1 MFSQV
6 LKRLAGTS
14 ANQSSKMK
22 CFFEPKIQDTLQS
35 LVSVQYEKLFRVS
48 KRGQKVAPPTYVF
61 MTNEQLR
68 KAQMEAQNKAKKLL
82 QIPPVLDERT
92 DDHLKILEKDP
103 AMVGFDSA
111 NYVFT
116 DITYGIHDRDRIIV
130 AREPDG
136 TLREA
141 TGAERD
147 RMNQIYFPKEGR
159 YIKTPILFE
168 PTVLEGMLGPDKYV
182 YVLDRNCV
190 QFEPDHPIYIRT
202 CSIVFDH
209 LDINGHYEVLQS
221 TRHYGALLFHLTYE
235 KRTDNIIL
243 HYLKKLDLESSSKIV
258 YLYTMI
264 HPESRMSSAME
275 PDNEEARLKLLRTY
289 IKEESKKETKL
300 HMALETA
307 LETIQKNLQSTMKLN
322 EQHGQ

>member
-1 MFSQV
+1 
-6 LKRLAGTS
+6 
-14 ANQSSKMK
+14 
-22 CFFEPKIQDTLQS
+22 
-35 LVSVQYEKLFRVS
+35 
-48 KRGQKVAPPTYVF
+48 
-61 MTNEQLR
+61 
-68 KAQMEAQNKAKKLL
+68 L

-168 PTVLEGMLGPDKYV
+168 PTVLEGVSDQV
-182 YVLDRNCV
+182 Y
-190 QFEPDHPIYIRT
+190 QI
-202 CSIVFDH
+202 CSVF
-209 LDINGHYEVLQS
+209 
-221 TRHYGALLFHLTYE
+221 F
-235 KRTDNIIL
+235 K
-243 HYLKKLDLESSSKIV
+243 DL
-258 YLYTMI
+258 
-264 HPESRMSSAME
+264 
-275 PDNEEARLKLLRTY
+275 
-289 IKEESKKETKL
+289 
-300 HMALETA
+300 
-307 LETIQKNLQSTMKLN
+307 
-322 EQHGQ
+322 

>member
-6 LKRLAGTS
+6 LKRLVGTS

-22 CFFEPKIQDTLQS
+22 YFFEPKIQDTLQS

-103 AMVGFDSA
+103 AMIGFDSA

-168 PTVLEGMLGPDKYV
+168 PTVLEGVSDQV
-182 YVLDRNCV
+182 YQICSVFLK
-190 QFEPDHPIYIRT
+190 T
-202 CSIVFDH
+202 CKNFSDV
-209 LDINGHYEVLQS
+209 G
-221 TRHYGALLFHLTYE
+221 
-235 KRTDNIIL
+235 
-243 HYLKKLDLESSSKIV
+243 
-258 YLYTMI
+258 
-264 HPESRMSSAME
+264 SR
-275 PDNEEARLKLLRTY
+275 
-289 IKEESKKETKL
+289 
-300 HMALETA
+300 
-307 LETIQKNLQSTMKLN
+307 
-322 EQHGQ
+322 